1 MKTQNKKYNIKK
13 GDKVVVI
20 TGADKDYNTPKEVLS
35 VDYSSDRVLVEGVN
49 IRTKHQKPNA
59 QNTDGGIVQEEAS
72 IHISNVML
80 WDPSANKGTRV
91 SRERT
96 EKGYKR
102 ISKKSNAEI

>member
-1 MKTQNKKYNIKK
+1 MKTGNKKYNIRK

-20 TGADKDYNTPKEVLS
+20 SGASKDTKTPREVLA
-35 VDYSSDRVLVEGVN
+35 VNYDTDRVLVEGVN

-59 QNTDGGIVQEEAS
+59 QNTEGGIVQEEAS

-80 WDPSANKGTRV
+80 WDASASSGTRI

-96 EKGYKR
+96 ENGFKR
-102 ISKKSNAEI
+102 ISKKSNSEI

>member
-1 MKTQNKKYNIKK
+1 MKTNNKKYNIKK

-20 TGADKDYNTPKEVLS
+20 TGADKNYNEPREVLS
-35 VDYSSDRVLVEGVN
+35 VDYASDRVLVEGVN

-59 QNTDGGIVQEEAS
+59 QNTEGGIVKQEAP

-80 WDPSANKGTRV
+80 WDASANKGTRV

-96 EKGYKR
+96 DSGYKR
-102 ISKKSNAEI
+102 ISKKSNSEI

>member
-1 MKTQNKKYNIKK
+1 MENKNKKYNIKK

-20 TGADKDYNTPKEVLS
+20 SGADKDYSSPKEVLA
-35 VDYSSDRVLVEGVN
+35 VNYDNDRVLIEGVN

-59 QNTDGGIVQEEAS
+59 QNTEGGIVKEEAP

-80 WDPSANKGTRV
+80 WDASASKGTRI

-96 EKGYKR
+96 EKGFKR
-102 ISKKSNAEI
+102 ISKKSNSEI